1 MGICWSRWSVLNRQ
15 INCGQK
21 SCCHWDKKPKKYL
34 HITTL
39 RPGARYLSIRIALL
53 VVRCPIDPAELG
65 KILSQLG
72 QMMQGAGNA
81 PVGWAAAVNM
91 ARTNVVQ
98 AGDPSV
104 NDSEKK
110 EINTNVQLAQTWL
123 NGVTTVP
130 AASTAS
136 KAWCRSEWIEA
147 TVSTWQ
153 KIVDPVAQRVQNS
166 MSNSLPNIP
175 GMDPSQQEMLKPL
188 LDALKPMSAAMFS
201 MQISNGLAA
210 LSSEVLCLT
219 DIGIPLG
226 DTTTPALIPRN
237 IKEFAKGLQVNESEV
252 IAFIALR
259 ESAAS
264 RLFSS
269 VSWLAPTLLGAIE
282 EFSSQISVDN
292 NKINDVMSQIDP
304 TNPQSIQEALTSGL
318 FEPQLSA
325 SQSAI
330 LMRTERLLALIEGW
344 IYEVVNIAALG
355 RLPGVAALQE
365 AMTRRRAEG
374 GPAEKTF
381 GALIGLEL
389 RPKLIREAATFWN
402 KQTLTFGTNVR
413 DSLWIHPDL
422 LPSIEELQDPD
433 FFSKIQAPLDISALD
448 SAGIAPKEPDDQT
461 DDGNSSSASK

>member
-1 MGICWSRWSVLNRQ
+1 M
-15 INCGQK
+15 
-21 SCCHWDKKPKKYL
+21 
-34 HITTL
+34 
-39 RPGARYLSIRIALL
+39 
-53 VVRCPIDPAELG
+53 RCPIDPAEIG

-81 PVGWAAAVNM
+81 PVGWPAAVNM

-104 NDSEKK
+104 SDSEIK
-110 EINTNVQLAQTWL
+110 EVNNNVQLAQTWL

-130 AASTAS
+130 AASTTS

-147 TVSTWQ
+147 TVATWQ

-175 GMDPSQQEMLKPL
+175 GIDDAQKEMLKPL

-226 DTTTPALIPRN
+226 DTTTPALVPRN
-237 IKEFAKGLQVNESEV
+237 IKEFAKGLQVNESE
-252 IAFIALR
+252 IMAFVALR

-269 VSWLAPTLLGAIE
+269 VAWLAPTLMGAIE
-282 EFSSQISVDN
+282 EFTAQITIDN
-292 NKINDVMSQIDP
+292 NKISEVMGQIDP
-304 TNPQSIQEALTSGL
+304 TNPEAIQEALSGGL
-318 FEPQLSA
+318 FDAQLSETQIN
-325 SQSAI
+325 S
-330 LMRTERLLALIEGW
+330 LKRTERLLALIEGW
-344 IYEVVNIAALG
+344 IYEVVNIAAVG
-355 RLPGVAALQE
+355 RLPAIASLQE
-365 AMTRRRAEG
+365 AMIRRRAVG

-389 RPKLIREAATFWN
+389 RPKLIREAADFWN

-413 DSLWIHPDL
+413 DSLWSHPDL
-422 LPSIEELQDPD
+422 LPSIEDLQDPE
-433 FFSKIQAPLDISALD
+433 FFNRIQAPLDISALD

>member
-1 MGICWSRWSVLNRQ
+1 M
-15 INCGQK
+15 
-21 SCCHWDKKPKKYL
+21 
-34 HITTL
+34 
-39 RPGARYLSIRIALL
+39 RY
-53 VVRCPIDPAELG
+53 PIDPSEIG
-65 KILSQLG
+65 KLLSQLG

-81 PVGWAAAVNM
+81 PVGWSAAVNM

-104 NDSEKK
+104 NDSEIK

-130 AASTAS
+130 AASTTS

-175 GMDPSQQEMLKPL
+175 GVDESQQEMLKPL

-237 IKEFAKGLQVNESEV
+237 IKEFAKGLTINESEI
-252 IAFIALR
+252 IAFVALR

-269 VSWLAPTLLGAIE
+269 VNWLAPTLLGAIE
-282 EFSSQISVDN
+282 EYSSQINVDSN
-292 NKINDVMSQIDP
+292 RISELMGQIDP
-304 TNPQSIQEALTSGL
+304 TNPLSIQEALSGGL
-318 FEPQLSA
+318 FESQLNA
-325 SQSAI
+325 SQTAA

-355 RLPGVAALQE
+355 RLPGIAALQE
-365 AMTRRRAEG
+365 AMIRRRASG

-389 RPKLIREAATFWN
+389 RPKLIREAAQFWN

-413 DSLWIHPDL
+413 DSLWNHPDL
-422 LPSIEELQDPD
+422 LPSIEELQDPQ
-433 FFSKIQAPLDISALD
+433 FFNKIQAPLDISSLD

>member
-1 MGICWSRWSVLNRQ
+1 M
-15 INCGQK
+15 
-21 SCCHWDKKPKKYL
+21 
-34 HITTL
+34 
-39 RPGARYLSIRIALL
+39 RY
-53 VVRCPIDPAELG
+53 PIDPSEIG
-65 KILSQLG
+65 KLLSQLG

-81 PVGWAAAVNM
+81 PVGWSAAVNM

-98 AGDPSV
+98 TGDPSV
-104 NDSEKK
+104 NDSEIK

-130 AASTAS
+130 AASTTS

-175 GMDPSQQEMLKPL
+175 GIDESQQEMLKPL

-237 IKEFAKGLQVNESEV
+237 IKEFAKGLTINESEI
-252 IAFIALR
+252 IAFVALR

-269 VSWLAPTLLGAIE
+269 VNWLAPTLLGAIE
-282 EFSSQISVDN
+282 EYSSQISVDSN
-292 NKINDVMSQIDP
+292 RISELMGQIDP
-304 TNPQSIQEALTSGL
+304 TNPLSIQEALSGGL
-318 FEPQLSA
+318 FEPQLNA
-325 SQSAI
+325 SQTAA

-344 IYEVVNIAALG
+344 VYEVVNIAALG
-355 RLPGVAALQE
+355 RLPGIAALQE
-365 AMTRRRAEG
+365 AMIRRRASG

-389 RPKLIREAATFWN
+389 RPKLIREAAQFWN

-413 DSLWIHPDL
+413 DSLWNHPDL
-422 LPSIEELQDPD
+422 LPSIEELQDPQ
-433 FFSKIQAPLDISALD
+433 FFNKIQAPLDISSLD

>member
-1 MGICWSRWSVLNRQ
+1 
-15 INCGQK
+15 
-21 SCCHWDKKPKKYL
+21 
-34 HITTL
+34 
-39 RPGARYLSIRIALL
+39 
-53 VVRCPIDPAELG
+53 
-65 KILSQLG
+65 
-72 QMMQGAGNA
+72 
-81 PVGWAAAVNM
+81 
-91 ARTNVVQ
+91 
-98 AGDPSV
+98 
-104 NDSEKK
+104 
-110 EINTNVQLAQTWL
+110 
-123 NGVTTVP
+123 
-130 AASTAS
+130 
-136 KAWCRSEWIEA
+136 
-147 TVSTWQ
+147 
-153 KIVDPVAQRVQNS
+153 
-166 MSNSLPNIP
+166 
-175 GMDPSQQEMLKPL
+175 
-188 LDALKPMSAAMFS
+188 
-201 MQISNGLAA
+201 MQISNGLSA

-269 VSWLAPTLLGAIE
+269 VTWLAPTLLGAIE
-282 EFSSQISVDN
+282 EYSSQISVDS
-292 NKINDVMSQIDP
+292 NKINEAMSQIDP
-304 TNPQSIQEALTSGL
+304 TNPQSIQEALTGGL
-318 FEPQLSA
+318 FEPQLNA
-325 SQSAI
+325 SQSAALI
-330 LMRTERLLALIEGW
+330 RTERLLALIEGW

-365 AMTRRRAEG
+365 AMIRRRAVG

-389 RPKLIREAATFWN
+389 RPKLIKESATFWN

-413 DSLWIHPDL
+413 DGLWNHPDL
-422 LPSIEELQDPD
+422 LPTIEELQDPE

>member
-1 MGICWSRWSVLNRQ
+1 M
-15 INCGQK
+15 
-21 SCCHWDKKPKKYL
+21 
-34 HITTL
+34 
-39 RPGARYLSIRIALL
+39 RY
-53 VVRCPIDPAELG
+53 PIDPSEIG
-65 KILSQLG
+65 KLLSQLG

-81 PVGWAAAVNM
+81 PVGWSAAVNM

-104 NDSEKK
+104 NDSEIK

-130 AASTAS
+130 AASTTS

-166 MSNSLPNIP
+166 MSTSLPNIP
-175 GMDPSQQEMLKPL
+175 GVDESQQEMLKPL

-237 IKEFAKGLQVNESEV
+237 IKEFAKGLNINESEI
-252 IAFIALR
+252 IAFVALR

-269 VSWLAPTLLGAIE
+269 VNWLAPTLLGAIE
-282 EFSSQISVDN
+282 EYSSQISVDSN
-292 NKINDVMSQIDP
+292 RISELMGQIDP
-304 TNPQSIQEALTSGL
+304 TNPLSIQEALSGGL
-318 FEPQLSA
+318 FEPQLNA
-325 SQSAI
+325 SQTAA
-330 LMRTERLLALIEGW
+330 LVRTERLLALIEGW

-355 RLPGVAALQE
+355 RLPGIAALQE
-365 AMTRRRAEG
+365 AMVRRRASG

-389 RPKLIREAATFWN
+389 RPKLIREAAQFWN

-413 DSLWIHPDL
+413 DSLWNHPDL
-422 LPSIEELQDPD
+422 LPSIEELQDPQ
-433 FFSKIQAPLDISALD
+433 FFNKIQAPLDISSLD

>member
-1 MGICWSRWSVLNRQ
+1 M
-15 INCGQK
+15 
-21 SCCHWDKKPKKYL
+21 
-34 HITTL
+34 
-39 RPGARYLSIRIALL
+39 RY
-53 VVRCPIDPAELG
+53 PIDPSEIG
-65 KILSQLG
+65 KLLSQLG

-81 PVGWAAAVNM
+81 PVGWSAAVNM

-104 NDSEKK
+104 NDSEIK

-130 AASTAS
+130 AASTTS

-175 GMDPSQQEMLKPL
+175 GVDESQQEMLKPL

-237 IKEFAKGLQVNESEV
+237 IKEFAKGLNINGSEI
-252 IAFIALR
+252 IAFVALR

-269 VSWLAPTLLGAIE
+269 VNWLAPTLLGAIE
-282 EFSSQISVDN
+282 EYSSQINVDSN
-292 NKINDVMSQIDP
+292 RISELMGQIDP
-304 TNPQSIQEALTSGL
+304 TNPLSIQEALSGGL
-318 FEPQLSA
+318 FEPQLNA
-325 SQSAI
+325 SQTAA

-355 RLPGVAALQE
+355 RLPGIAALQE
-365 AMTRRRAEG
+365 AMIRRRASG

-389 RPKLIREAATFWN
+389 RPKLIREAAQFWN

-413 DSLWIHPDL
+413 DSLWNHPDL
-422 LPSIEELQDPD
+422 LPSIEELQDPQ
-433 FFSKIQAPLDISALD
+433 FFNKIQAPLDISSLD

>member
-1 MGICWSRWSVLNRQ
+1 M
-15 INCGQK
+15 
-21 SCCHWDKKPKKYL
+21 
-34 HITTL
+34 
-39 RPGARYLSIRIALL
+39 RY
-53 VVRCPIDPAELG
+53 PIDPSEIG
-65 KILSQLG
+65 KLLSQLG

-81 PVGWAAAVNM
+81 PVGWSAAVNM

-98 AGDPSV
+98 TGDPSV
-104 NDSEKK
+104 NDSEIK

-130 AASTAS
+130 AASTTS
-136 KAWCRSEWIEA
+136 KALCRSEWIEA

-175 GMDPSQQEMLKPL
+175 GVDESQQEMLKPL

-237 IKEFAKGLQVNESEV
+237 IKEFAKELNINESEI
-252 IAFIALR
+252 IAFVALR

-269 VSWLAPTLLGAIE
+269 VNWLAPTLLGAIE
-282 EFSSQISVDN
+282 EYSSQISVDSN
-292 NKINDVMSQIDP
+292 RISELMGQIDQ
-304 TNPQSIQEALTSGL
+304 TNPLSIQEALSGGL
-318 FEPQLSA
+318 FEPQLNA
-325 SQSAI
+325 SQTAA

-355 RLPGVAALQE
+355 RLPGIAALQE
-365 AMTRRRAEG
+365 AMIRRRASG

-389 RPKLIREAATFWN
+389 RPKLIREAAQFWN

-413 DSLWIHPDL
+413 DSLWNHPDL
-422 LPSIEELQDPD
+422 LPSIEELQDPQ
-433 FFSKIQAPLDISALD
+433 FFNKIQAPLDISSLY

>member
-1 MGICWSRWSVLNRQ
+1 M
-15 INCGQK
+15 
-21 SCCHWDKKPKKYL
+21 
-34 HITTL
+34 
-39 RPGARYLSIRIALL
+39 RY
-53 VVRCPIDPAELG
+53 PIDPSEIG
-65 KILSQLG
+65 KLLSQLG

-81 PVGWAAAVNM
+81 PVGWSAAVNM

-98 AGDPSV
+98 TGDPSV
-104 NDSEKK
+104 NDSEIK

-130 AASTAS
+130 AASTTS

-175 GMDPSQQEMLKPL
+175 GVDESQQEMLKPL

-237 IKEFAKGLQVNESEV
+237 IKEFAKGLTINESEI
-252 IAFIALR
+252 IAFVALR

-269 VSWLAPTLLGAIE
+269 VNWLAPTLLGAIE
-282 EFSSQISVDN
+282 EYSSQINVDSN
-292 NKINDVMSQIDP
+292 RISELMGQIDP
-304 TNPQSIQEALTSGL
+304 TNPLSIQEALSGGL
-318 FEPQLSA
+318 FEPQLNA
-325 SQSAI
+325 SQTAA

-344 IYEVVNIAALG
+344 VYEVVNIAALG
-355 RLPGVAALQE
+355 RLPGIAALQE
-365 AMTRRRAEG
+365 AMIRRRASG

-389 RPKLIREAATFWN
+389 RPKLIREAAQFWN

-413 DSLWIHPDL
+413 DSLWNHPDL
-422 LPSIEELQDPD
+422 LPSIEELQDPQ
-433 FFSKIQAPLDISALD
+433 FFNKIQAPLDISSLD

>member
-1 MGICWSRWSVLNRQ
+1 M
-15 INCGQK
+15 
-21 SCCHWDKKPKKYL
+21 
-34 HITTL
+34 
-39 RPGARYLSIRIALL
+39 RY
-53 VVRCPIDPAELG
+53 PIDPSEIG
-65 KILSQLG
+65 KLLSQLG

-81 PVGWAAAVNM
+81 PVGWSAAVNM

-98 AGDPSV
+98 TGDPSV
-104 NDSEKK
+104 NDSEIK

-130 AASTAS
+130 AASTTS

-175 GMDPSQQEMLKPL
+175 GIDESQQEMLKPL

-237 IKEFAKGLQVNESEV
+237 IKEFAKGLTINESEI
-252 IAFIALR
+252 IAFVALR

-269 VSWLAPTLLGAIE
+269 VNWLAPTLLGAIE
-282 EFSSQISVDN
+282 EYSSQINVDSN
-292 NKINDVMSQIDP
+292 RISELMGQIDP
-304 TNPQSIQEALTSGL
+304 TNPLSIQEALSGGL
-318 FEPQLSA
+318 FEPQLNA
-325 SQSAI
+325 SQTAA

-355 RLPGVAALQE
+355 RLPGIAALQE
-365 AMTRRRAEG
+365 AMIRRRASG

-389 RPKLIREAATFWN
+389 RPKLIREAAQFWN

-413 DSLWIHPDL
+413 DSLWNHPDL
-422 LPSIEELQDPD
+422 LPSIEELQDPQ
-433 FFSKIQAPLDISALD
+433 FFNKIQAPLDISSLD

>member
-1 MGICWSRWSVLNRQ
+1 M
-15 INCGQK
+15 
-21 SCCHWDKKPKKYL
+21 
-34 HITTL
+34 
-39 RPGARYLSIRIALL
+39 RY
-53 VVRCPIDPAELG
+53 PIDPSEIG
-65 KILSQLG
+65 KLLSQLG

-81 PVGWAAAVNM
+81 PVGWSAAVNM

-104 NDSEKK
+104 NDSEIK

-130 AASTAS
+130 AASTTS

-175 GMDPSQQEMLKPL
+175 GVDESQQEMLKPL

-237 IKEFAKGLQVNESEV
+237 IKEFAKGLTINESEI
-252 IAFIALR
+252 IAFVALR

-269 VSWLAPTLLGAIE
+269 VNWLAPTLLGAIE
-282 EFSSQISVDN
+282 EYSSQINVDSN
-292 NKINDVMSQIDP
+292 RISELMGQIDP
-304 TNPQSIQEALTSGL
+304 TNPLSIQEALSGGL
-318 FEPQLSA
+318 FEPQLNA
-325 SQSAI
+325 SQTAA

-344 IYEVVNIAALG
+344 VYEVVNIAALG
-355 RLPGVAALQE
+355 RLPGIAALQE
-365 AMTRRRAEG
+365 AMIRRRASG

-389 RPKLIREAATFWN
+389 RPKLIREAAQFWN

-413 DSLWIHPDL
+413 DSLWNHPDL
-422 LPSIEELQDPD
+422 LPSIEELQDPQ
-433 FFSKIQAPLDISALD
+433 FFNKIQAPLDISSLD